1 MVRFGLGVVDAE
13 GARGAGGY
21 AEDGG
26 AFGTVLAVDHRC
38 SSRSGVGRGRLTVS
52 GAAGDGPGP
61 GRACRFPS
69 PARVSGVRLCAA
81 HGWWSVSC
89 RLPRVWCGRGSR
101 TGRRVPVAST
111 QGRRAR
117 AAPCCRGT
125 WCAAPTSR
133 VVRLRCTAG
142 RSVPLSRRLPGL
154 PGSGPAAGVAVE
166 VRARHGIDL
175 PGVVVVGPG
184 ARFLGRRPGR
194 AGAPGGRVAAH
205 NWPGA
210 GPDTGPSG
218 KHGRVA
224 RSFRSVG
231 RSVGG
236 RGGRLGPV
244 PRGRPCLLRCPPGAP
259 PPGRLGGRP
268 ARGAV
273 SPAGRRRGRR
283 GSLLRGRGRGELGAS
298 AAVRAWSRR
307 ALSGPAR
314 RARVSRRRAGP
325 GGRWAVLR
333 PDGGHPGGPRA
344 CGAGRGPGPPSPAKP
359 VVVRRIWDGATTL
372 ASGQAICT
380 RGDGASSREVPHGSA
395 G

>member
-13 GARGAGGY
+13 GAPAAGGY

-81 HGWWSVSC
+81 HGWWSFSC

-125 WCAAPTSR
+125 WCAAPASR

-175 PGVVVVGPG
+175 LGVVGRFGPG

-236 RGGRLGPV
+236 RGGGSA
-244 PRGRPCLLRCPPGAP
+244 RCPGA
-259 PPGRLGGRP
+259 GRACSGARP
-268 ARGAV
+268 ARPRVAWV
-273 SPAGRRRGRR
+273 DVRRGVRSPPPDAVGGAGDR
-283 GSLLRGRGRGELGAS
+283 CCAGGGGAS
-298 AAVRAWSRR
+298 WGQARR
-307 ALSGPAR
+307 SGP
-314 RARVSRRRAGP
+314 
-325 GGRWAVLR
+325 
-333 PDGGHPGGPRA
+333 
-344 CGAGRGPGPPSPAKP
+344 GAGAP
-359 VVVRRIWDGATTL
+359 
-372 ASGQAICT
+372 
-380 RGDGASSREVPHGSA
+380 
-395 G
+395 